1 MPWEPYDKLSQA
13 DKDKYVKDAERINKA
28 WGEKNERE
36 RREKVA
42 NALAFEKEDTIKKEQ
57 EQLKE
62 VWTEKQ
68 KVGNSLGFKEIKKIN
83 NEASTSKSQSS
94 NSKSAKM

>member
-1 MPWEPYDKLSQA
+1 MEKWSQEK
-13 DKDKYVKDAERINKA
+13 KDEFKKRVEETNKA

-42 NALAFEKEDTIKKEQ
+42 NALGFEKEDTIKKEQ

-83 NEASTSKSQSS
+83 NKVSTSKGQSS
-94 NSKSAKM
+94 SSKSQKM

>member
-1 MPWEPYDKLSQA
+1 MPWEPYDKWSQA
-13 DKDKYVKDAERINKA
+13 EKDSWKKRAEETNKA
-28 WGEKNERE
+28 WGESKEKE
-36 RREKVA
+36 RREIVA
-42 NALAFEKEDTIKKEQ
+42 NALGFEKEDTIKKEQ

-83 NEASTSKSQSS
+83 NKASTSKGQSS
-94 NSKSAKM
+94 SSKSQKM